1 MSFPNDDIHD
11 LRLFFRAQTPLI
23 NSMVAL
29 GKSTDRKPRR
39 GFLPLI
45 LKIICRLEEVGSIRS
60 TDLIILYQLIVG
72 TAVLTQLVFA
82 VTDPRN
88 HAVPKFLIP
97 LLVGLVVTLIGLSL
111 GFNCGFAI
119 NPARDLGP
127 RIFTAMA
134 GYGAEVFT

>member
-1 MSFPNDDIHD
+1 MYILLCTD
-11 LRLFFRAQTPLI
+11 AI
-23 NSMVAL
+23 NQFDGGIRQVYGPQATAGIFATYPQDYL
-29 GKSTDRKPRR
+29 
-39 GFLPLI
+39 
-45 LKIICRLEEVGSIRS
+45 SIGGGWI
-60 TDLIILYQLIVG
+60 DQIVG